1 MTRSQ
6 IRWGLG
12 EAGEGGQ
19 GAAFCHR
26 GHVAAGRPRSGAAD
40 CPVGVGRRVVVVGVK
55 AAAAAAAVV
64 MTRRV
69 TILVQSMFPHIPF
82 CILKML

>member
-40 CPVGVGRRVVVVGVK
+40 RPVGVGRRVVVGVK
-55 AAAAAAAVV
+55 AAAAAAVV

-69 TILVQSMFPHIPF
+69 TILAQSMFLHILF